1 MNYISLKK
9 IVGLTLMTIGSFLI
23 AGLLFFYTV
32 ILFSEKWPGLE
43 PMYDIFR
50 ILFSIKEG
58 IVVMYAVFMAIA
70 LPLIG
75 LVLYGAHLFTQKK
88 YATKRQVFFISGLWV
103 CAVLIAL
110 ALTIIE
116 TKDAIS
122 RLLPFSADP
131 VAFDLS
137 TEIPLSVLYAFKTTL
152 KTEVQNTQG
161 MPIEGFEPS
170 MFLKAFK
177 GLAVTDFEGVEASIG
192 FYTIEDG
199 KLVHKTDDSRLI
211 HSAARAI
218 TDRGLDTLLSNVA
231 VRLNVDLTKEGT
243 LTEIMEALV
252 LYPQEKD
259 VHEEIL
265 PVPLPPTDTTPPVKD
280 DMVMCTM
287 DAKMCPDGS
296 YVGRSGP
303 SCAFAACPVATSNPE
318 AHNCTAAEKQAQACT
333 REYAPV
339 CGQVIV
345 QCIKAP
351 CPPIPQ
357 TFSNGCT
364 ACSAGNVNV
373 YTQGSCEV

>member
-1 MNYISLKK
+1 MNYMNIQKS
-9 IVGLTLMTIGSFLI
+9 IGLVLMTIGSFLI

-32 ILFSEKWPGLE
+32 VLFSEKWPGLQ
-43 PMYDIFR
+43 PLYDIFR
-50 ILFSIKEG
+50 ILFSIAEG
-58 IVVMYAVFMAIA
+58 IVVMYAIFIAIA
-70 LPLIG
+70 LPLVG

-88 YATKRQVFFISGLWV
+88 YATKRQVFFILALWV
-103 CAVLIAL
+103 CAVLVAL
-110 ALTIIE
+110 ALTIVE

-131 VAFDLS
+131 VAFDVS

-161 MPIEGFEPS
+161 VPIEGFEPS

-199 KLVHKTDDSRLI
+199 KLVHKTDDSKLI
-211 HSAARAI
+211 HSAAQAI

-252 LYPQEKD
+252 LYPQE
-259 VHEEIL
+259 EEVNEEVL
-265 PVPLPPTDTTPPVKD
+265 PVPLSPTDTTPPVSD

-287 DAKMCPDGS
+287 DAKLCPDGS

-303 SCAFAACPVATSNPE
+303 SCAFAPCPTISTNPKE
-318 AHNCTAAEKQAQACT
+318 HICTPIEKKMQACT
-333 REYAPV
+333 KEYAPV
-339 CGQVIV
+339 CGQVVV

-351 CPPIPQ
+351 CPPIPE

-364 ACSAGNVNV
+364 ACGQGNVDS
-373 YTQGSCEV
+373 YTQGSCTN